1 MSINNARRFVEKL
14 KQDRNFR
21 KKALVTTGLEGLLS
35 FLWEEA
41 LPFNQ
46 RELVEAMA
54 ECMERL
60 ELNESIDAS
69 SRKKSFIERSDEMTT
84 RAKLIAPCGLDCGVC
99 ELYLSRDDEK
109 LMSALLSKGIPE
121 EVLPCD
127 GCRAIE
133 GRCPVIH
140 EKCATFECANENRIS
155 FCSQCNDFPCMKL
168 APAADRAEVLPHNI
182 KLFNLC
188 VIQSCG
194 VEKLIERTLEI
205 KQSYYKGKMEIG
217 EGPKLVIT
225 D

>member
-1 MSINNARRFVEKL
+1 MAINNARKFVEKMR
-14 KQDRNFR
+14 QDQNFR
-21 KKALVTTGLEGLLS
+21 VKALATTGPDGLFS
-35 FLWEEA
+35 FLREED

-54 ECMERL
+54 ECMEQL
-60 ELNESIDAS
+60 DSNESIDAS
-69 SRKKSFIERSDEMTT
+69 SRTKSFIDRSEEMENRT
-84 RAKLIAPCGLDCGVC
+84 KLIAPCGLDCAVC
-99 ELYLSRDDEK
+99 ELYLSRKDEQ
-109 LMSALLSKGIPE
+109 LMSALISKGIPK

-140 EKCATFECANENRIS
+140 GKCATFECANENRIL
-155 FCSQCNDFPCMKL
+155 FCSECNDFPCMKL
-168 APAADRAEVLPHNI
+168 APAADKAEVLPHNT

-188 VIQSCG
+188 VIQRYD

-217 EGPKLVIT
+217 EGPKLES
-225 D
+225 

>member
-14 KQDRNFR
+14 KKDRNFR
-21 KKALVTTGLEGLLS
+21 KKALVTTELEGLLS

-69 SRKKSFIERSDEMTT
+69 SRKKSFIERSEEMTT

-99 ELYLSRDDEK
+99 ELYLSRDDEQ
-109 LMSALLSKGIPE
+109 LMSALLSKGIPK

-188 VIQSCG
+188 IIQSYG
-194 VEKLIERTLEI
+194 VEKLIERTFEI
-205 KQSYYKGKMEIG
+205 KQSYYKGKIEIG